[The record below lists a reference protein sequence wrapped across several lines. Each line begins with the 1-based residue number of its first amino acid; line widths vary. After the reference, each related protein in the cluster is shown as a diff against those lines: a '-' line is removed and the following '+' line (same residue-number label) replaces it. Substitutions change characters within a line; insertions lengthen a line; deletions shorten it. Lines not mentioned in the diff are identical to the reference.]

1 MKNSLKILS
10 TKTLTAIQKSEII
23 NFGCSYSER
32 NFIETQT
39 LPFSYTDK
47 NYTLLF
53 SSQNAVKYVFEK
65 PAYNSLLKNKT
76 CYCVG
81 EKTKRLLVDKGL
93 KVPHFEEN
101 SSNLANFIVK
111 SDRNAHFLFFCGN
124 ERRADLETQLK
135 KNKINIDVIE
145 VYKTLLKP
153 KAVELFDAV
162 LFYSP
167 SGVKSFLK
175 DNKVDESICI
185 CIGPTTAEALP
196 IPKENI
202 IIASKPSIEHMI
214 YQLKKLHSHD

>member
-1 MKNSLKILS
+1 MKNSLKIFS

-53 SSQNAVKYVFEK
+53 SSQNAVKSVFAK
-65 PAYNSLLKNKT
+65 PEYNTLLKNKT

-81 EKTKRLLVDKGL
+81 EKTKRLLIDKGL

-111 SDRNAHFLFFCGN
+111 SDRKQSFFIFL
-124 ERRADLETQLK
+124 RKRK
-135 KNKINIDVIE
+135 K
-145 VYKTLLKP
+145 
-153 KAVELFDAV
+153 
-162 LFYSP
+162 S
-167 SGVKSFLK
+167 
-175 DNKVDESICI
+175 
-185 CIGPTTAEALP
+185 
-196 IPKENI
+196 
-202 IIASKPSIEHMI
+202 
-214 YQLKKLHSHD
+214 